1 MLHFKSIYSPRNNY
15 ILTAIIPNMTPEQ
28 YIIVS
33 VLGISLLSFIGVFTL
48 SINKVTLDKMLLYL
62 VAFSAGALIG
72 DSFLHLLPEI
82 IGEIGF
88 ETITA
93 VYVILG
99 LLSMFIVEKL
109 IRWRHCH
116 HSPHKH
122 THAKIEPFA
131 MTSLIG
137 DGVHNFIDGLLI
149 GASYLVSIPVGIAT
163 TVAIALHEIPQEIG
177 DFAVLTH
184 GGLSRKRA
192 LFLNFLTALT
202 AVIGAVL
209 AIYLSGQITGL
220 THFLIP
226 FAAGHFIYIA
236 TADLIPELHKEDNLE
251 KSTLQL
257 LWFILGIGIM
267 YALILI
273 E

>member
-1 MLHFKSIYSPRNNY
+1 
-15 ILTAIIPNMTPEQ
+15 MTPEQ

-48 SINKVTLDKMLLYL
+48 SLKKVTLDKMLLYL
-62 VAFSAGALIG
+62 VALSAGTLIG
-72 DSFLHLLPEI
+72 TSFLHLLPEVI
-82 IGEIGF
+82 KEVGF
-88 ETITA
+88 GTITA
-93 VYVILG
+93 LYVILG

-116 HSPHKH
+116 HSPNRH

-137 DGVHNFIDGLLI
+137 DAVHNFIDGLLI
-149 GASYLVSIPVGIAT
+149 GASYLISIPAGIAT
-163 TVAIALHEIPQEIG
+163 TIAVALHEIPQEIG

-192 LFLNFLTALT
+192 LGLNFLTALM
-202 AVIGAVL
+202 AVAGAVL
-209 AIYLSGQITGL
+209 AIYLVGRIEGITN
-220 THFLIP
+220 FLIP

-236 TADLIPELHKEDNLE
+236 TADLIPELHKEENLE
-251 KSTLQL
+251 KSTLQI
-257 LWFILGIGIM
+257 LWFLLGITIM
-267 YALILI
+267 FLLL
-273 E
+273 

>member
-1 MLHFKSIYSPRNNY
+1 
-15 ILTAIIPNMTPEQ
+15 MTPEQ
-28 YIIVS
+28 YIFLS
-33 VLGISLLSFIGVFTL
+33 VIGISLLSFVGIFTL

-62 VAFSAGALIG
+62 VALSAGTLIG
-72 DSFLHLLPEI
+72 TSFFHLLPEI
-82 IGEIGF
+82 IKEIGF

-93 VYVILG
+93 LYVILG

-116 HSPHKH
+116 HSPNKH

-149 GASYLVSIPVGIAT
+149 GASYLISIPVGIAT
-163 TVAIALHEIPQEIG
+163 TIAVALHEIPQEIG

-184 GGLSRKRA
+184 GGLSRKLA
-192 LFLNFLTALT
+192 LFLNFLTALM
-202 AVIGAVL
+202 AVVGAAL

-236 TADLIPELHKEDNLE
+236 TADLIPELHKEENLE
-251 KSTLQL
+251 KSVLQV
-257 LWFILGIGIM
+257 LWFILGIAIM
-267 YALILI
+267 FLLL
-273 E
+273 

>member
-1 MLHFKSIYSPRNNY
+1 
-15 ILTAIIPNMTPEQ
+15 MTPEQ
-28 YIIVS
+28 YILLS
-33 VLGISLLSFIGVFTL
+33 VFGISLLSFIGVFTL
-48 SINKVTLDKMLLYL
+48 SIKKVTLDKMLLYL

-82 IGEIGF
+82 IAEIGF

-93 VYVILG
+93 LYVILG

-116 HSPHKH
+116 HSPHRH

-137 DGVHNFIDGLLI
+137 DGIHNFIDGLLI
-149 GASYLVSIPVGIAT
+149 GASYILSIPVGIAT
-163 TVAIALHEIPQEIG
+163 TIAVALHEIPQEIG

-192 LFLNFLTALT
+192 LLLNFATALM
-202 AVIGAVL
+202 AVIGALL
-209 AIYLSGQITGL
+209 AIYLTGQIEGITN
-220 THFLIP
+220 FLIP

-236 TADLIPELHKEDNLE
+236 TADLIPELHKEENLE
-251 KSTLQL
+251 KSTIQV
-257 LWFILGIGIM
+257 LWFLIGIGIM
-267 YALILI
+267 YALL
-273 E
+273 

>member
-1 MLHFKSIYSPRNNY
+1 
-15 ILTAIIPNMTPEQ
+15 MTPEE
-28 YIIVS
+28 YILLS
-33 VLGISLLSFIGVFTL
+33 VVGISLISFIGVFTL
-48 SINKVTLDKMLLYL
+48 SISKSKLDKMLLYL
-62 VAFSAGALIG
+62 VALSAGTLVGTA
-72 DSFLHLLPEI
+72 FLHLLPEI
-82 IGEIGF
+82 IQEIGF

-93 VYVILG
+93 LYVILG
-99 LLSMFIVEKL
+99 LLSMFIIEKL

-116 HSPHKH
+116 HSPHRH
-122 THAKIEPFA
+122 NHAKIQPFA
-131 MTSLIG
+131 VTSLIG

-149 GASYLVSIPVGIAT
+149 WATYLLSIPAGIAT
-163 TVAIALHEIPQEIG
+163 TIAVALHEIPQEIG

-184 GGLSRKRA
+184 GGFSRHKA
-192 LFLNFLTALT
+192 LGLNFLTALT
-202 AVIGAVL
+202 AIIGAVL
-209 AIYLSGQITGL
+209 AIYLSGQIPGL

-251 KSTLQL
+251 KSTLQI

-267 YALILI
+267 YALLLI